1 MSLWGNNDN
10 VTTASAGVVT
20 ASGFNGAV
28 TGYATTFT
36 NYTVGQTFVMG
47 VGATT
52 GFGVIESITDN
63 LTMQLQGGDLT
74 GTVHSMDEDVV
85 VFTGATDSFTVG
97 ERPKYLDENPAFAPS
112 SGNDQRGY
120 QARVFGVNNAI
131 QSARQASDSA
141 YTPAH
146 AGWVGVTTYNDSN
159 GNLRVKTETYVA
171 MSGIST
177 QTQATANVLPA

>member
-20 ASGFNGAV
+20 ASGYNGGI
-28 TGYATTFT
+28 TGHGTTFT

-74 GTVHSMDEDVV
+74 GTVYSMDEDVV
-85 VFTGATDSFTVG
+85 TFPTSPHNFAVG

-112 SGNDQRGY
+112 SGNAQRSY
-120 QARVFGVNNAI
+120 TAKVFGVNNAI

-141 YTPAH
+141 YTPTH
-146 AGWVGVTTYNDSN
+146 AGWVGVTTYNDSD
-159 GNLRVKTETYVA
+159 GNLRVKTETFVA

-177 QTQATANVLPA
+177 QTQISDNVLPA

>member
-20 ASGFNGAV
+20 ASGYNGTV
-28 TGYATTFT
+28 TGHGTTFT
-36 NYTVGQTFVMG
+36 NYTVGQTFTMG

-52 GFGVIESITDN
+52 GFGVIETITDN
-63 LTMQLQGGDLT
+63 LTMQLLGGDLT

-85 VFTGATDSFTVG
+85 TFPTSPHNFAVG
-97 ERPKYLDENPAFAPS
+97 ERPKYLDENPRFAPS

-141 YTPAH
+141 YTPTH
-146 AGWVGVTTYNDSN
+146 GGWVGVTTYNDSN

-177 QTQATANVLPA
+177 QTQIADNVLPV